1 MDANKIVLGILLGVA
16 LFILLRFGSRIAKL
30 LFVRQ
35 ALRAA
40 FTDVGKQALAKLQDV
55 VSLER
60 DDSHAWTAASMEAIY
75 FAPLRALGFEDAGT
89 YSVDKMPGVHIKMMV
104 QAADRVY
111 VNVYEHPK
119 AGDWV
124 EFVTK
129 YENHSTVSLS
139 TLPPTGVQGPPWLTS
154 IKCTKGT
161 PMAQLYQ
168 QLLQQRKKGAMKAI
182 TTGSA
187 KHEFE
192 EGYAQ
197 YMNWKKNTGI
207 PPEEV
212 ARVFLERIK
221 K

>member
-1 MDANKIVLGILLGVA
+1 MDANKIFLAFLLAVIA
-16 LFILLRFGSRIAKL
+16 FVLLRFGSRIAKL

-35 ALRAA
+35 AVRAA

-60 DDSHAWTAASMEAIY
+60 DDDHAWTTAGMEENY
-75 FAPLRALGFEDAGT
+75 FAPLRALGFEDAGA
-89 YSVDKMPGVHIKMMV
+89 YSVDKMPGVYLKMMV
-104 QAADRVY
+104 HVADRVY
-111 VNVYEHPK
+111 VNIYEHPT

-124 EFVTK
+124 EFVIK
-129 YENHSTVSLS
+129 YEDHSTVSLS

-154 IKCTKGT
+154 IKCAKGT

-168 QLLQQRKKGAMKAI
+168 QLMQQRKRGAMKSFTA
-182 TTGSA
+182 GSV

-197 YMNWKKNTGI
+197 YMNWRKNTGI

-212 ARVFLERIK
+212 ARVALKRAQK
-221 K
+221 